1 MALAALVALVA
12 GCAAGACKGA
22 AFHLSWRSLGKS
34 TSKRVLSWPFSPAS
48 IQRCLI
54 LIKCMKLIVIREK
67 LSS

>member
-22 AFHLSWRSLGKS
+22 ALHLSWRSLGKS
-34 TSKRVLSWPFSPAS
+34 TSKRVLDFSRSFSPAT

-54 LIKCMKLIVIREK
+54 LIKYMKLIVIR
-67 LSS
+67 